1 MRQDDKIVV
10 RGAREHNLKN
20 IDLEIPRNKLVVIT
34 GVSGSGKSSLAFDTI
49 YAEGQRRYVESL
61 SAYARQFL
69 GQMEKPKVDYIG
81 GLSPAISIE
90 QKSTS
95 KNPRSTVG
103 TVTEIYDY
111 MRVLWARVG
120 VQHCHQCG
128 KPVGAQSTE
137 QILERLLSLPEGTK
151 LLLLAPQVR
160 DRKGNYRDL
169 FEDMRREG
177 FARARVDGVVYEL
190 ERLLPP
196 EGKKTAEI
204 ELDKRLKHS
213 IEIVV
218 DRIVIREGIESRL
231 ADSVETTLEKGEG
244 LLIAQIIEGEE
255 FLLSQRSACVDCGI
269 SFDEL
274 SPQNFSFNSPK
285 GMCPSCDGL
294 GRKLEFDPTRIVR
307 DPSKS
312 IREGAIGPIRSVFEK
327 GQKSRWSRV
336 IRGNLTELAEQYG
349 FSIDTP
355 FGDLTKKQQEVI
367 IDGPSAKEKKLSRWK
382 GVVHMLKRWFEN
394 TTSEG
399 MRTWILE
406 QYMTP
411 VPCPACQGGR
421 LRPESVAVKIGDRSI
436 VDVTSLSIEQGIQFF
451 DALEGNATYQTQ
463 SGNGKSK
470 KNGKGNG
477 QWGGPYIHPLE
488 HLPEKLN
495 STDMQIGSEVLR
507 EIRGRLKFLLD
518 VGLYYLTMDR
528 AAPTL
533 SGGEAQRIRLASQIG
548 CGLVG
553 VLYILDEPSIGLHQR
568 DNQKLIDTL
577 CSLRDLGNTVL
588 VVEHDEETM
597 EASDYLLDFGPGA
610 GVRGGEIVVAGTPE
624 QVKAC
629 HDSLTG
635 QYLSGKSF
643 IEVPSERRP
652 GNGKKITIVGAEENN
667 LKGIDVD
674 IPLGKFIC
682 ITGVSGS
689 GKSSL
694 INEILYKSL
703 AASLNGASTNP
714 GKHKLIR
721 GLQHLDKVIDIDQK
735 PIGRTP
741 RSNPATYT
749 KVFDPIRNLFSTLPE
764 AKLRGYQPGRFS
776 FNVKGGR
783 CDACEGDGV
792 KRIEMHF
799 LADVFVTCDV
809 CKGTRFKRETLQV
822 KFKGHSIA
830 EVLDLTVNEA
840 VQLFKD
846 IPKVRKILDTLV
858 DVGLGYIHLGQAATT
873 LSGGEAQRVKLARE
887 LCKSETGQTL
897 YILDEPTTGLHFAD
911 VQKLLNVLNR
921 LMDRGNTIVV
931 IEHNLDVIKSAD
943 HVIDLGP
950 EGGIDGGA
958 IVAEGTP
965 EEVAEHPTSYTGHF
979 LQKVLKPKQKSKAT
993 ARKSRKKA
1001 TAV

>member
-1 MRQDDKIVV
+1 MPQDEKIVI

-20 IDLEIPRNKLVVIT
+20 INLEIPRNKLVVFT

-103 TVTEIYDY
+103 TITEIYDY

-128 KPVGAQSTE
+128 RPVGAQSTE
-137 QILERLLSLPEGTK
+137 QIIHRILQLPPKTKIMLLGPV
-151 LLLLAPQVR
+151 VR
-160 DRKGNYRDL
+160 DRKGEYRDL
-169 FEDMRREG
+169 FEDMRRDG
-177 FARARVDGVVYEL
+177 FVRARVDGKVYEL
-190 ERLLPP
+190 DRLLPP
-196 EGKKTAEI
+196 EGGKKAEI

-213 IEIVV
+213 IEVVV
-218 DRIVIREGIESRL
+218 DRLIIRENLESRL

-244 LLIAQIIEGEE
+244 LLIVQIVDGDEIL
-255 FLLSQRSACVDCGI
+255 FSQRSACTDCGI

-285 GMCPSCDGL
+285 GMCPVCDGL
-294 GRKLEFDPTRIVR
+294 GRKLEFDPDRIVR

-312 IREGAIGPIRSVFEK
+312 IRGGAIGPIRSAFEG
-327 GQKSRWSRV
+327 GQKSHWARA
-336 IRGNLTELAEQYG
+336 IRQNLTDLAEAYD
-349 FSIDTP
+349 FSLDTP
-355 FGDLTKKQQEVI
+355 YGKLTKKQQKSIME
-367 IDGPSAKEKKLSRWK
+367 GPLPKDRIHLRWK
-382 GVVHMLKRWFEN
+382 GAIAMLNRWFQN
-394 TTSEG
+394 TSSEG
-399 MRTWILE
+399 MRTWLLE

-411 VPCPACQGGR
+411 VPCHACGGGR
-421 LRPESVAVKIGDRSI
+421 LKAESEAVKLGSRSI
-436 VDVTSLSIEQGIQFF
+436 VDVTCLSIEQALQFF
-451 DALEGNATYQTQ
+451 DALQGVRSQVDAGDNGKTQ
-463 SGNGKSK
+463 SLGWDG
-470 KNGKGNG
+470 
-477 QWGGPYIHPLE
+477 YYVHPLE
-488 HLPEKLN
+488 DPPGKLGE
-495 STDMQIGSEVLR
+495 TELQIANEVLR

-518 VGLYYLTMDR
+518 VGLYYLNLER
-528 AAPTL
+528 SAPSL
-533 SGGEAQRIRLASQIG
+533 SGGEGQRIRLASQIG

-568 DNQKLIDTL
+568 DNRKLIDTL
-577 CSLRDLGNTVL
+577 CNLRDLGNTVI

-597 EASDYLLDFGPGA
+597 VSSDHIVDFGPGA
-610 GVRGGEIVVAGTPE
+610 GVAGGEIVVDGPPD
-624 QVKAC
+624 KIK
-629 HDSLTG
+629 DDPNSLTG
-635 QYLSGKSF
+635 AFLSGLSY
-643 IEVPSERRP
+643 IEVPASRRP
-652 GNGKKITIVGAEENN
+652 GNAHHITVLGAAENN
-667 LKGIDVD
+667 LKEIDVE
-674 IPLGKFIC
+674 IPLGKFVC

-694 INEILYKSL
+694 VNEILYKAL
-703 AASLNGASTNP
+703 AAELNGASTMP
-714 GKHKLIR
+714 GNHKGIA
-721 GLQHLDKVIDIDQK
+721 GLENLDKVIDIDQK

-749 KVFDPIRNLFSTLPE
+749 KVFDPIRQLFAQLPE
-764 AKLRGYQPGRFS
+764 AKMRGYKPGRFS

-799 LADVFVTCDV
+799 LADVFVTCDI

-822 KFKGHSIA
+822 KFKGKNIA

-840 VQLFKD
+840 ADLFSEVPR
-846 IPKVRKILDTLV
+846 IRRILETLV
-858 DVGLGYIHLGQAATT
+858 DVGLGYIHLGQPATT

-887 LCKSETGQTL
+887 LCKTETGRTL

-911 VQKLLNVLNR
+911 IQKLLNVLNR
-921 LMDRGNTIVV
+921 LIDRGNTVLV

-943 HVIDLGP
+943 HIIDLGP
-950 EGGIDGGA
+950 EGGIDGGTV
-958 IVAEGTP
+958 VATGTP
-965 EEVAEHPTSYTGHF
+965 EELTRHERSYTGQF
-979 LQKVLKPKQKSKAT
+979 LKRVLNCERGARPKESRAT
-993 ARKSRKKA
+993 AKVA
-1001 TAV
+1001 